1 MKGYNRRYMLLSL
14 GSSIAPAFLLA
25 FFFGPLPFVLYVA
38 AYLVVFDN
46 SLWLKRALDK
56 FARGKEKKA

>member
-1 MKGYNRRYMLLSL
+1 MKGYNRRYVLLSL
-14 GSSIAPAFLLA
+14 GSSIGPAFLLA
-25 FFFGPLPFVLYVA
+25 LFFGPWPFVLYLV

-46 SLWLKRALDK
+46 SPWLKRALDK